1 MNIARKLCTIHHS
14 YVSRNLYRKFRFSAI
29 KYDNATATQPQVKEE
44 KFDFEDLNVVERTER
59 RKAKIEPFMKDIFTS
74 IFNNDMLAYPEI
86 LNKEETESMER
97 RINAIANVF
106 ADPKKTEEDRKNTL
120 KGTKMYAAPVSLTR
134 NGLAMNVT
142 ESLRYLEAIAGDFQ
156 LGQEISDHWVGL
168 LALQSGLAQDQY
180 AMIIDDLITGDKPIA
195 LAIKERIAERISQA
209 DFRTAAE
216 MDGQGIWHINGEK
229 VCHHSNGYILVLAS
243 VEASRLKAFLVHPD
257 AAGVNADGTFTTF
270 MKTPATPL
278 DVISEEKLAH
288 ILGLTRL
295 YAAVLSRCRLTSAVR
310 SVVEYTR
317 PRAFAGKPLAELTT
331 IQSTVGNALL
341 DIYACESAEYF
352 TAGLLDGYV
361 DPDAELEV
369 AMCRN
374 FISNH
379 GLTSMLQL
387 LSIPALDKE
396 EECKELLND
405 MRHLVTR
412 GESLDSVNM
421 FIALNGIHH
430 AGKIMADEVKQIRN
444 PLMHPAFIFKK
455 VLANRHQERDDPKL
469 TLHLSE
475 FLHPSLKQPSEQ
487 LEYCVLR
494 MRFACETLMGRHGV
508 KVAKAYTEL
517 NRLAEAATEIMVM
530 TAVLARASRSYCIG
544 LRNSETEM
552 KLAACFVER
561 TRDRVKKLIKEIDDG
576 EYLNLDHFT
585 VQFGRKMLDTNASL
599 VEKPTARTFW

>member
-29 KYDNATATQPQVKEE
+29 TYDNATATQPQVKEE
-44 KFDFEDLNVVERTER
+44 KFDFEDLNVLERTER

-74 IFNNDMLAYPEI
+74 IFNKDLLAYPEI
-86 LNKEETESMER
+86 LNKEETESLER
-97 RINAIANVF
+97 RINAITNVF
-106 ADPKKTEEDRKNTL
+106 IDPKKTTEDRKNIL
-120 KGTKMYAAPVSLTR
+120 KSTRMYAAPVSLTR
-134 NGLAMNVT
+134 NGLASNIT
-142 ESLRYLEAIAGDFQ
+142 ENLRYLEAIAGDFQ
-156 LGQEISDHWVGL
+156 LGQEMSEHWV
-168 LALQSGLAQDQY
+168 ALQALAQGLTQEQY
-180 AMIIDDLITGDKPIA
+180 SMIIDDLTVGDKPIS

-209 DFRTAAE
+209 DFRTSADI
-216 MDGQGIWHINGEK
+216 DGQGIWHLNGEK
-229 VCHHSNGYILVLAS
+229 VCHYTNGYVLVLAI
-243 VEASRLKAFLVHPD
+243 VEATRLKAFLVHPD
-257 AAGVNADGTFTTF
+257 ASGVSSDGNFVTF

-278 DVISEEKLAH
+278 EMITEQKLAQ
-288 ILGLTRL
+288 ILGLSRL
-295 YAAVLSRCRLTSAVR
+295 YAAVLSRCQLTAAVR

-317 PRAFAGKPLAELTT
+317 PRAFSGKPLAELST
-331 IQSTVGNALL
+331 IQSTVGNAIL
-341 DIYACESAEYF
+341 DIYASESAEYF

-361 DPDAELEV
+361 EPDAELEV

-379 GLTSMLQL
+379 GLHTMLNL

-396 EECKELLND
+396 EECKQLLDD
-405 MRHLVTR
+405 MRHLATR

-430 AGKIMADEVKQIRN
+430 AGKVMADEVKQIRN

-475 FLHPSLKQPSEQ
+475 HLHPSLKQPSEQ

-494 MRFACETLMGRHGV
+494 MRFACETLMARHGV
-508 KVAKAYTEL
+508 KVSTAYTEL
-517 NRLAEAATEIMVM
+517 NPLAEAATEILMM

-544 LRNSETEM
+544 LRNAETEM

-561 TRDRVKKLIKEIDDG
+561 TRDKVKRLIKEIDDG

-585 VQFGRKMLDTNASL
+585 VQFGRKMLDSNSSL
-599 VEKPTARTFW
+599 VEKPTARVFW